1 MICSARIRRC
11 LQGAKRRMQFL
22 QQIFGD
28 PAARYVSFFLA
39 FLAVLIVVML
49 LWILIRKAM
58 GERINFSDKPDRRGR
73 APRLGVTESF
83 PIGPQGRRLVMV
95 RRDNVE
101 HLLMIG
107 GPNDV
112 VIETNVVRG
121 ERPIVARMGDRQS
134 DAELLAPPEPP
145 APIAAPQPKI
155 AVRSAPVAMEPLPAA
170 PPMPKPAPAP
180 VEMPIVRAKL
190 PEPPKPPE
198 PPKLPEPPKAVEL
211 PKAVDLPK
219 APEPLK
225 MPEPPKPA
233 PVDKAPERP
242 VMPEAP
248 ARAPVEVAT
257 PPLPPAA
264 ATPAPRK
271 SGSLTDRLMSGLRG
285 KITGQSAP
293 PAPAQPAVPK
303 PATDERSFNAL
314 KQELEALDRM
324 ATTPPPAPKT
334 RVEPK
339 APTAIPAPVVPAPP
353 PAVEKPPAAPAPAE
367 VAPPLT
373 PKTAPAANAPRAP
386 VRNPFDSL
394 EEEMAKLLGRSGD
407 GKT

>member
-1 MICSARIRRC
+1 
-11 LQGAKRRMQFL
+11 MQFL

-28 PAARYVSFFLA
+28 PAARYISFFLA

-121 ERPIVARMGDRQS
+121 ERPVVARMGDRIS
-134 DAELLAPPEPP
+134 DTELLPPAEPP
-145 APIAAPQPKI
+145 APLAAPQPKI
-155 AVRSAPVAMEPLPAA
+155 SMRPAAAPVEPLPAA
-170 PPMPKPAPAP
+170 PPMLQTKPAPVDKPAP
-180 VEMPIVRAKL
+180 VEMPVVRAKVPEAPKL
-190 PEPPKPPE
+190 VEPPKVPD
-198 PPKLPEPPKAVEL
+198 V
-211 PKAVDLPK
+211 PK
-219 APEPLK
+219 APEPVKVPEPPK

-233 PVDKAPERP
+233 PVEVA
-242 VMPEAP
+242 AP
-248 ARAPVEVAT
+248 APQPVRMPAAPT
-257 PPLPPAA
+257 PVPPPPPAPPAA
-264 ATPAPRK
+264 AAAAPPRK

-285 KITGQSAP
+285 KIAGQSAP
-293 PAPAQPAVPK
+293 PAQPATPK
-303 PATDERSFNAL
+303 PVAEDRSIDAL

-324 ATTPPPAPKT
+324 ATTPPPAPKA

-339 APTAIPAPVVPAPP
+339 SPTISSAPVMPSPPA
-353 PAVEKPPAAPAPAE
+353 AVEKPPTAPAPAE
-367 VAPPLT
+367 VVPQPAP
-373 PKTAPAANAPRAP
+373 KAAPAANASRAP